1 MGKLA
6 HLSSKYLP
14 GETYPPVQ
22 EIEDQEERGEDD
34 EACLVHPG
42 LPPQHPSR
50 SVQEINMA
58 VLVLPAWRAAPFF
71 LPALL
76 VLLLLLLIALLV
88 GGVAPGA
95 EGARL
100 LNFKRRMILISRI
113 FLLWYFFFVL

>member
-22 EIEDQEERGEDD
+22 EIEDQEERGKED
-34 EACLVHPG
+34 EAGLVHPG

-50 SVQEINMA
+50 SVQEIDMA
-58 VLVLPAWRAAPFF
+58 VLVLPARRAAPLL
-71 LPALL
+71 LPTLL
-76 VLLLLLLIALLV
+76 VLLLLLTALLS

-100 LNFKRRMILISRI
+100 LNLKTYDFN
-113 FLLWYFFFVL
+113 FPYFHTVL